1 MRAYSHNNKT
11 HKNASIV
18 TKKIRRRLLFDRFF
32 EGVIVFLSL
41 ISALPLLFI
50 LIFIAKKGLS
60 VINWKFL
67 VSLPKPVGEI
77 GGGVANAIVGTFIL
91 ILVASI
97 LSIPIGT
104 SVGIYLNEKKDKPIS
119 NWIALGVDVLQG
131 VPSIV
136 LGIISYLWFVRPM
149 GHFSAL
155 SGGVALAIMMLP
167 VITKSTYETLK
178 LIPESIR
185 EASLSLGV
193 PYYKTVIRVILPAS
207 MSGIVT
213 GILLGIARIAGETAP
228 LLFTAFGN
236 PYMNLDVTKPVNSLP
251 LLIFNYA
258 ISPYEDWHRIA
269 WGASLILIVMVL
281 IINLLAKLLSR
292 KWKTQF

>member
-1 MRAYSHNNKT
+1 MRAYSYNKT